1 MHRDLLH
8 VLEIGSG
15 VYGRIRCGEGRGV
28 RWPRARRARGVQVAE
43 GLGVARHHG
52 RRCGGPRGREPRQP
66 PGVVAERGCC
76 LGHPRRL
83 RRLFGE
89 RHAHGGQRHCHRHD
103 RRDVRRRRGRLSRG
117 FRRSIH
123 GHGHQWIQRLG
134 VGQGPD
140 PGRVRRALPRRARVP
155 ELRGWRPRGGA
166 GRVLAEHRHPRKRG
180 LCVHDLEVVRLL
192 RVAGDLDDCVDGSV
206 VRHRSIWR
214 RLRVFFPDLSGCQK
228 PCVRCT
234 PRL

>member
-28 RWPRARRARGVQVAE
+28 CRTRALLARGFQVRA
-43 GLGVARHHG
+43 GLVVARHDG
-52 RRCGGPRGREPRQP
+52 CCFGGPLGKEPRQP
-66 PGVVAERGCC
+66 PGVAAERACC
-76 LGHPRRL
+76 LGRPRSL
-83 RRLFGE
+83 RRRSGE
-89 RHAHGGQRHCHRHD
+89 RSGEL
-103 RRDVRRRRGRLSRG
+103 RRRRFSRG

-123 GHGHQWIQRLG
+123 GHGHHWIQRLG
-134 VGQGPD
+134 IGQGPD
-140 PGRVRRALPRRARVP
+140 PRRMRRALPRRARVP

-166 GRVLAEHRHPRKRG
+166 GRVLAEHRHPRQRG

-206 VRHRSIWR
+206 FLHRSIWC
-214 RLRVFFPDLSGCQK
+214 RLRVFVPDLSGCHK

-234 PRL
+234 PQL